1 MDDEEFAN
9 EKFGLKEKKHTRSF
23 GLIDEPNAENTP
35 EERARLDEIYNSL
48 DRALPY
54 SFDARAYGK
63 QTRFNMRINFINA
76 ISIAMVVIFV
86 ISVTSMMF
94 ILLSKISMISL
105 GLLKTV

>member
-1 MDDEEFAN
+1 MDDSEFAN
-9 EKFGLKEKKHTRSF
+9 EKFGLNEKQHTRSF

-48 DRALPY
+48 DRALPN

-63 QTRFNMRINFINA
+63 QTRFLNMRINFINA
-76 ISIAMVVIFV
+76 ISIIMVVIFL
-86 ISVTSMMF
+86 ISVTSIMF

-105 GLLKTV
+105 GVL

>member
-1 MDDEEFAN
+1 MDLFSISRFECTYYSRSLINITNVIDNENGYFSGIHEWDDMDDEEFAK
-9 EKFGLKEKKHTRSF
+9 EKFGLEEEGGVVGRRSF

-63 QTRFNMRINFINA
+63 R
-76 ISIAMVVIFV
+76 
-86 ISVTSMMF
+86 
-94 ILLSKISMISL
+94 K
-105 GLLKTV
+105 K

>member
-1 MDDEEFAN
+1 MEE
-9 EKFGLKEKKHTRSF
+9 EGGVVGRRSF

-63 QTRFNMRINFINA
+63 R
-76 ISIAMVVIFV
+76 
-86 ISVTSMMF
+86 
-94 ILLSKISMISL
+94 K
-105 GLLKTV
+105 K